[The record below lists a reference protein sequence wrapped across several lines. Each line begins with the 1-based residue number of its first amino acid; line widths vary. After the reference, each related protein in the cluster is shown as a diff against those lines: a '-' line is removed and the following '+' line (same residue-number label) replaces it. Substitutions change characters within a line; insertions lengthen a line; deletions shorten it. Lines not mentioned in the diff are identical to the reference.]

1 MIRYYKLFDLLNR
14 KEMKKSELLKVIS
27 APTLGKLQRGDIV
40 KSDTIDKICLYLGCQ
55 PSDIMEVFKVEHV
68 TQPDGTIKEI
78 KWTPT
83 LADEVDAYVD
93 ELERSRQEKYRKTRE
108 EMEKNE

>member
-1 MIRYYKLFDLLNR
+1 
-14 KEMKKSELLKVIS
+14 
-27 APTLGKLQRGDIV
+27 
-40 KSDTIDKICLYLGCQ
+40 
-55 PSDIMEVFKVEHV
+55 MEVFKVEHV